1 MVSQLNV
8 PNLHVFWG
16 LGMQSYCLVGY
27 ENVTLSILV
36 GSFD

>member
-1 MVSQLNV
+1 MVSESV
-8 PNLHVFWG
+8 KCSEPAWG